1 MREMKGHFHENEF
14 DQDFFIQILFSFFD
28 SLSVWE
34 RFSEIFFSKERREE
48 EDLCENGAKCSEFSI
63 VQKIKKGK
71 KKRGEW
77 EIKLFFLFFPKNDLN
92 VGGKEKEN
100 FDLNEKK
107 IVQKEKRKMR

>member
-1 MREMKGHFHENEF
+1 MREMKGHFHENGF

-71 KKRGEW
+71 KKREN
-77 EIKLFFLFFPKNDLN
+77 EKSNSFLFFPKNDLN